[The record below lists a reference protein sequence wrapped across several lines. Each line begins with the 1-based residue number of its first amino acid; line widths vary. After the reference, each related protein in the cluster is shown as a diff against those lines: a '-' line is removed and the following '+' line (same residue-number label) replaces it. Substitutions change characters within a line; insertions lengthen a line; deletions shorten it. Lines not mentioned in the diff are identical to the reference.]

1 MNKQKAAEV
10 LQSVQSN
17 FGPHILALDE
27 SAFFYNHVRG
37 YAWSKKGTR
46 AIVTAPAIRGKAHS
60 LLLCINTAGVVFW
73 TLYQGAVT
81 AKRFIEFLSE
91 LPRGATL
98 VLDNAKIHHATN
110 VLRKQGLPTV
120 PEVAAR
126 QRITMSYLPAY
137 APKLNP
143 VELCFNTIKTY
154 VRREQPRTAVQLHAC
169 VEAAV
174 LTLTPR
180 VCNATITKVFEL

>member
-1 MNKQKAAEV
+1 MNEQKAAEF
-10 LQSVQSN
+10 LETVQSN

-27 SAFFYNHVRG
+27 SAFFYTHVRG

-46 AIVTAPAIRGKAHS
+46 AIVKAPAIRGKAHS
-60 LLLCINTAGVVFW
+60 LLLCINSAGVVFW
-73 TLYQGAVT
+73 QLYLGAVT
-81 AKRFIEFLSE
+81 AKRFIEFLGQ
-91 LPRGATL
+91 LPRGSTI
-98 VLDNAKIHHATN
+98 VLDNAKIHHAPY

-126 QRITMSYLPAY
+126 HSITMSYLPAY

-143 VELCFNTIKTY
+143 VELCFNTIKTF
-154 VRREQPRTAVQLHAC
+154 VRREQPRTAGQLHAC

-180 VCNATITKVFEL
+180 VCSATITKVFEL